1 MGKHVQNGALSEFRN
16 RILTQQNEIA
26 LRLNQEQVARSISEL
41 EDSAHLIC
49 NLRTVP
55 KQLNVSTYLN
65 QSSRSGHQKNS
76 ETWIRSLNQDL
87 QKFTNTLP
95 THQRLAVATGIAAFV
110 HKHGNQFGSLVKPL
124 IQSISTLFRHLQ
136 HESET
141 QMSLLQFISFSNI
154 FARISEKTVQT
165 NRLLMFGQSSSNS
178 ILSELIGK
186 NETKQL
192 MAIVQGS
199 FLNQYSKFTQ
209 DRILQRMV
217 NHADFYVTQN
227 NSKNDACEHFPDSC
241 LCSYRKV
248 KINFPLLQK
257 QRYCMKKQNDY
268 NFKWENSTV
277 LADGRNAI
285 AITRQMNSDGAWGG
299 LVKLLRP
306 PVIQLNNGVRAFLV
320 SSQSVMFPDGLHE
333 KVLIECFLSNTMRKN
348 SSYLSIPAQ
357 SVLRLTI
364 GCNYTSNQIKV
375 MYPIMTTKAKYHN
388 TEIDQIKNFSVLHFN
403 HKIDKRILNMM
414 EQRFSESLLNEDLLQ
429 MRINEIASQSW
440 LQTFFLKWVDYTLP
454 YLLPAGAVI
463 LILILVPTVL
473 YFNCCCCGCKRGK
486 CRSSTISVK
495 NQEPHLADL
504 ENRVS
509 KLETFFEFFIQDRYH
524 QISEGDVRTKI
535 ENKKASK
542 EE

>member
-49 NLRTVP
+49 NIRTVP
-55 KQLNVSTYLN
+55 KQLNVSMFSN
-65 QSSRSGHQKNS
+65 QSSSSRHQKNS

-87 QKFTNTLP
+87 QKFSNTLP

-141 QMSLLQFISFSNI
+141 QMSLLQFISFSSI

-165 NRLLMFGQSSSNS
+165 NRLLMFGQSSSKS
-178 ILSELIGK
+178 MLSELIGK

-192 MAIVQGS
+192 MAIVQSS
-199 FLNQYSKFTQ
+199 FLNQYSEFTQ
-209 DRILQRMV
+209 ERILQRMI

-227 NSKNDACEHFPDSC
+227 NSKSDACEHFPDSC

-268 NFKWENSTV
+268 NFKWQNGTV
-277 LADGRNAI
+277 LADGKNAI

-299 LVKLLRP
+299 LVQLLRP

-333 KVLIECFLSNTMRKN
+333 RVLIECFLSNTMRKN

-375 MYPIMTTKAKYHN
+375 TYPIMTTKAKYHN
-388 TEIDQIKNFSVLHFN
+388 IEIDQIKDFSVLHFD

-414 EQRFSESLLNEDLLQ
+414 EQRFSESLLNEDLLH

-454 YLLPAGAVI
+454 YLLPAGTII

-473 YFNCCCCGCKRGK
+473 YFNCCCCGCKQGK
-486 CRSSTISVK
+486 CRSSTICVK

-509 KLETFFEFFIQDRYH
+509 KLETFFEFFIQDKYH
-524 QISEGDVRTKI
+524 QISERDVRTKI